1 MHAVVTEID
10 GAVIDIQEWRVL
22 DPELRGGN
30 PSQPAVDGVGSEVQ
44 RRELERSVVD
54 GNGVAKR
61 MDAQDEHR
69 VEEG

>member
-1 MHAVVTEID
+1 MDAVVTEVD

-22 DPELRGGN
+22 DPELRGRN

-44 RRELERSVVD
+44 RGEVERSVVD

-61 MDAQDEHR
+61 VDPEDEHR
-69 VEEG
+69 VEER